1 MHFSQDKRIHCLG
14 IGGIGLSAVAEI
26 LADNGHIVTGTDINP
41 SKVTRHLESIGIK
54 VYTSHEPENV
64 DGVDAIVYS
73 AAVSDENPEV
83 IRAHELGIPLFSRAQ
98 VLGMIME
105 RYENSIAI
113 CGTHGKTTVTSMT
126 SLILRNANYKP
137 TILVGGNLP
146 QINGNV
152 EIGENTYF
160 VTEACEYMD
169 SFLELKPSIGV
180 ILNIDSDHLDYFK
193 TMEHIV
199 QSFST
204 FVEQIP
210 AGGTLIAYGDNPFV
224 KSILK
229 GHRNKITY
237 GYSESNDFYA
247 ENIKFNAHG
256 FPTFDICRKGRRI
269 TTIEL
274 SVPGEHNVLNSMAAF
289 VTASFLHVDIEII
302 RTTLKEYRGTNRRF
316 DFNGVTGN
324 GVMVIDDYAHH
335 PTEIKA
341 TLKAAK
347 NVQHNKMW
355 LIFQPHT
362 YTRTKA
368 LFNEFVDSF
377 NDTDVLILTD
387 IYAAREKDVYNISSY
402 KLMNAIRKKYPD
414 RKVFYVKDFEDIV
427 NYIRKF
433 AGKDDIV
440 MTMGAGDVYKVGE
453 MLLAADP
460 DHSKG
465 DGIGRRNSL

>member
-1 MHFSQDKRIHCLG
+1 MDFTKYKRIHCLG

-26 LADNGHIVTGTDINP
+26 LADNGHIVSGTDIKP
-41 SKVTRHLESIGIK
+41 SDVTRHLESKGIK
-54 VYTSHEPENV
+54 VFTSHEPENV
-64 DGVDAIVYS
+64 EGVDAIVYS

-83 IRAHELGIPLFSRAQ
+83 IRGKELGIPLFSRAQ
-98 VLGMIME
+98 VLGAIME
-105 RYENSIAI
+105 NYEHAVAI

-126 SLILRNANYKP
+126 SLILRNAEYKP

-146 QINGNV
+146 QIHGNV
-152 EIGENTYF
+152 EIGCNEYF

-169 SFLELKPSIGV
+169 SFLELRPSIGV

-193 TMEHIV
+193 TMDHIV

-204 FVEQIP
+204 FVDRIRP
-210 AGGTLIAYGDNPFV
+210 DGIIIAYGDNPFV
-224 KSILK
+224 KSVLT
-229 GHRNKITY
+229 GHNNKITY

-247 ENIKFNAHG
+247 ENIRFNEHG
-256 FPTFDICRKGRRI
+256 FPSFDIFHKGVKI
-269 TTIEL
+269 ASLEL
-274 SVPGEHNVLNSMAAF
+274 SVPGEHNVLNAMASF
-289 VTASFLHVDIEII
+289 VTASFLKVDTPTIA
-302 RTTLKEYRGTNRRF
+302 RTLKEYHGTDRRF
-316 DFNGVTGN
+316 DFNGVTEE

-347 NVQHNKMW
+347 NVKHNKMW
-355 LIFQPHT
+355 LVFQPHT

-368 LFNEFVDSF
+368 LFDEFVDAF

-402 KLMNAIRKKYPD
+402 KLMTAMKHKYPD
-414 RKVFYVKDFEDIV
+414 KQVYYVKDFEDIV
-427 NYIRKF
+427 RYIKKF
-433 AGKDDIV
+433 AGKDDIA

-453 MLLAADP
+453 MLLA
-460 DHSKG
+460 KE
-465 DGIGRRNSL
+465 